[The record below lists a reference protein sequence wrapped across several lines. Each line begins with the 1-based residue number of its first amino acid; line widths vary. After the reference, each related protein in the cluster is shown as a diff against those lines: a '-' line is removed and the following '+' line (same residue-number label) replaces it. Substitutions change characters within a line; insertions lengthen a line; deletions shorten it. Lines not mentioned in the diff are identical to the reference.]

1 MSEQKDSAPASA
13 TPVPFKYSTRVV
25 LKTILESGD
34 TLGFVG
40 QRVVV
45 GGWVKSSKEVRKE
58 PSPAADQ
65 PPAATVDQYVGANP
79 GRSPSGDVS
88 CSEILQSR
96 IPFIRSILKML
107 GGGGN
112 YSVRDKLE
120 VSSAPRP
127 PPPSISFLQI
137 NDGSCVSTLLV
148 VVDSSIAS
156 PCQILH
162 TGTCIVAEGEIKRCS
177 TEGKHVIEL
186 KVERILHIGRV
197 EYDKYPLSKKQ
208 LPLNQ
213 LRECPHFRPRTT
225 TVATVMRIRS
235 ALSFAAHTFNQ
246 NNGFLCVQ
254 VPIITITDSEGFSE
268 KFQITNGV
276 FEKLI
281 MSKKDEPKMIDD
293 TENVSLDVIKAVV
306 KEKSKIV
313 EELKRTDSNRE
324 ALIAATKDLQKTS
337 ELAAQLEAKEK
348 SKSKSFS
355 KAADHN
361 HHTTTTASDN
371 FFSAQ
376 THLTVSGRLHLES
389 YASSLGNVYAFGPRF
404 RAIKTESPKQVAE
417 MWTVEMEMAF
427 SQLEDAM
434 NCAEDFFKF
443 LCKWLLEKCSEDMK
457 FVLKRMDKNC
467 IERLHLVILNS
478 ALRISYTEAL
488 EAMKKHSA
496 DKKMEKKLEWGA
508 ALTTEHLSY
517 LVDEMYKRPVI
528 IYNYPKQVKP
538 FYVRQNDD
546 GRTVAA
552 FDLVVP
558 KVGVLVS
565 GSQNE
570 ERFNVLS
577 TRIKELG
584 LGAEQYEWYLDL
596 RRHGTVKHAGFS
608 FGFDLMV
615 LFATGL
621 ADARDVIPFPR
632 SYGKISN

>member
-1 MSEQKDSAPASA
+1 MSEQKESVSASA
-13 TPVPFKYSTRVV
+13 SAASPAAAMVAIPFKYSTRVV
-25 LKTILESGD
+25 LKTILDSGD
-34 TLGFVG
+34 GRGGLGFIG
-40 QRVVV
+40 QRVII

-58 PSPAADQ
+58 LVAVAEPPPVYQHAASPT
-65 PPAATVDQYVGANP
+65 PTPT
-79 GRSPSGDVS
+79 GDVS

-96 IPFIRSILKML
+96 IPFIRSIIKIL
-107 GGGGN
+107 GGGN
-112 YSVRDKLE
+112 YSVRDKFELPA
-120 VSSAPRP
+120 APRP
-127 PPPSISFLQI
+127 APPSISFLQV
-137 NDGSCVSTLLV
+137 NDGSCVSSLLV
-148 VVDSSIAS
+148 VVDSSIAPPS
-156 PCQILH
+156 QILH
-162 TGTCIVAEGEIKRCS
+162 TGTCIVAEGEIKKS
-177 TEGKHVIEL
+177 SAEGKHVIEL
-186 KVERILHIGRV
+186 RVERVLHIGRV

-208 LPLNQ
+208 LPLHQ

-235 ALSFAAHTFNQ
+235 ALSFAAHTFSQ
-246 NNGFLCVQ
+246 NHGFLCVQ
-254 VPIITITDSEGFSE
+254 VPTITITDSEGFSE
-268 KFQITNGV
+268 KFQVTTGV
-276 FEKLI
+276 FEKV
-281 MSKKDEPKMIDD
+281 SKKAESKMIDD
-293 TENVSLDVIKAVV
+293 TENISLEVVKAAV

-348 SKSKSFS
+348 SKPKSS
-355 KAADHN
+355 PKADH
-361 HHTTTTASDN
+361 HTASEN
-371 FFSAQ
+371 FFSSQ

-443 LCKWLLEKCSEDMK
+443 LCKSLLDKCSEDMK

-467 IERLHLVILNS
+467 IERLHLIILNS
-478 ALRISYTEAL
+478 AQRISYTEAL
-488 EAMKKHSA
+488 EALKKHVA
-496 DKKMEKKLEWGA
+496 DKKVERKLEWGV

-517 LVDEMYKRPVI
+517 LADEMYKRPVI
-528 IYNYPKQVKP
+528 IYDYPKQVKP

-552 FDLVVP
+552 FDLVLP
-558 KVGVLVS
+558 KVGILVS

-584 LGAEQYEWYLDL
+584 LAAEQYEWYLDL
-596 RRHGTVKHAGFS
+596 RRNGTVKHAGFS

-632 SYGKISN
+632 SYGKINN